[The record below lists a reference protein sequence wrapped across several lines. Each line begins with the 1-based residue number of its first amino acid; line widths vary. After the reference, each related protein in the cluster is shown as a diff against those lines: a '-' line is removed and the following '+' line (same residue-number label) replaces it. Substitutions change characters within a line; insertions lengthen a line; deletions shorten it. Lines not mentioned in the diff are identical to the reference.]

1 MKLLIAVLF
10 WVIGFL
16 VQRVGDLGGFTQFG
30 GSVFTY
36 WVTTGCY
43 TATGGLLMSAAREYL
58 KKRWYPD
65 A

>member
-1 MKLLIAVLF
+1 MKFLLGVLF
-10 WVIGFL
+10 CVVGFL

-36 WVTTGCY
+36 WAATGCY
-43 TATGGLLMSAAREYL
+43 TAAGGLLMFAAREYL
-58 KKRWYPD
+58 KKRLYPD